1 MELAERRGIALSEAR
16 ALVVGVDL
24 RQPGAAP
31 QTAPEPPVTQP
42 DSQRAATAGLD
53 PQQAADAHAEP
64 GEPSAAGPAGR
75 DAGAESVEPES
86 VAMDDQPPSM
96 TLAEQAQAELAAAG
110 VLDADGS
117 PQDDAPEPQ
126 HGEEGE
132 EPRGDHDFDY
142 ETGQG
147 FEPAAAPSAAGAADV
162 DRDVREVLE
171 NGIRDISGEVRN
183 SLDFHRSQDGG
194 GEVAHVVLSGA
205 AEEIPGFAELLAQSL
220 GVEVHGES
228 VVLADSRLQASV
240 SQHRLAIAAG
250 LATTEA
256 PQ

>member
-1 MELAERRGIALSEAR
+1 
-16 ALVVGVDL
+16 
-24 RQPGAAP
+24 
-31 QTAPEPPVTQP
+31 
-42 DSQRAATAGLD
+42 
-53 PQQAADAHAEP
+53 
-64 GEPSAAGPAGR
+64 
-75 DAGAESVEPES
+75 
-86 VAMDDQPPSM
+86 M

-110 VLDADGS
+110 LADADRP
-117 PQDDAPEPQ
+117 PQDLASEPQ
-126 HGEEGE
+126 QGEQGE
-132 EPRGDHDFDY
+132 EPRGDYDFEY

-147 FEPAAAPSAAGAADV
+147 FEPTTDASAAAAADV

-194 GEVAHVVLSGA
+194 GEVSHVVLSGA

-228 VVLADSRLQASV
+228 IVLADSRLQASV

-250 LATTEA
+250 LATMEA